1 MLYIGACFTWIGLG
15 LVPVMLLLFGADD
28 MTSPLAL
35 SLSAVGMSGGAA
47 AIAEAM
53 RRIRQWEVPETWA
66 LRRVSMPV
74 GFWGGAVLGA
84 LTLGVV
90 GEWLGVGLWEV
101 LNNAFGWELPNNNLA
116 AIAESLRHG
125 ALGERALFVAVVVL
139 IGPLLEELVFRGFL
153 WRVLEGNARPVGAI
167 LGTSLVFGMWHLDP
181 IQSVGVLPLSFFL
194 GVVRWRSGSLR
205 PCIAIH
211 VLNNGLAAATIL
223 AGWDE
228 PTSPSWLVAAL
239 IGGIGAFLVIKR
251 HPRPHGAH
259 KNGGCPSEDRGDD

>member
-1 MLYIGACFTWIGLG
+1 MLYIGACFTWIGLV
-15 LVPVMLLLFGADD
+15 LVPVMLLLFGTDD
-28 MTSPLAL
+28 LTSPLAL

-47 AIAEAM
+47 AIAEAV
-53 RRIRQWEVPETWA
+53 RRIRLWGLSDTWA
-66 LRRVSMPV
+66 LRRFSLQ
-74 GFWGGAVLGA
+74 GDFWCGAVLGA

-90 GEWLGVGLWEV
+90 GEWLGVGLWE
-101 LNNAFGWELPNNNLA
+101 LMSNTFGWELPNNNLA
-116 AIAESLRHG
+116 AIAESLRNG
-125 ALGERALFVAVVVL
+125 ALGERALFVAVIVL

-153 WRVLEGNARPVGAI
+153 WRVLEGDARPVGAI

-194 GVVRWRSGSLR
+194 GVVRWRSGSLG

-228 PTSPSWLVAAL
+228 PTPLPWLVVAMVA
-239 IGGIGAFLVIKR
+239 GIGSFLVIRR
-251 HPRPHGAH
+251 HRPIG
-259 KNGGCPSEDRGDD
+259 